1 MSLWNAPE
9 ITQIE
14 PVEEAV
20 FENQVRWGGLDYL
33 HRFFQQKKVLVS
45 IGLLLAAG
53 ILVSLV
59 IHFVYVAK
67 PDLPAEELVQAF
79 VKQLEEEDVEVTG
92 VKVIDQW
99 KQDSHFFYNSQYFVL
114 EAVKKPF
121 DTVIRIQGNVDP
133 KTGKIINYGTYFIS

>member
-33 HRFFQQKKVLVS
+33 HRFFQKKKVLVA

-53 ILVSLV
+53 ILVSFV
-59 IHFVYVAK
+59 IHFVYAAK
-67 PDLPAEELVQAF
+67 PDLSAEQLVQAF
-79 VKQLEEEDVEVTG
+79 VKQLETEDVEVTD
-92 VKVIDQW
+92 VKVIEQRD
-99 KQDSHFFYNSQYFVL
+99 QDSHFFYNSQYYVL

-121 DTVIRIQGNVDP
+121 NTVIRIQGTVDP
-133 KTGKIINYGTYFIS
+133 KTVKIINYGTYFVS